1 MWVMGRRTISD
12 AVLLRRIAAGD
23 DEAFSTLYRRHL
35 DGVVAFL
42 RRRVPTPEV
51 AFDLAAETFAAVVT
65 GAGSYAEE
73 GPAVGW
79 IYGIARNKLR
89 DSLRRGRV
97 EDEAR
102 RRLALEPV
110 VLQDEALERVEER
123 AARGDAVLEAAL
135 AELSETI
142 REPLL
147 ARVVDE
153 DSYAS
158 IAAALGCSEQ
168 VVRQRVH
175 RGLTALR
182 AELEESR

>member
-1 MWVMGRRTISD
+1 MGRRTISD
-12 AVLLRRIAAGD
+12 AELLGRIAVGD
-23 DEAFSTLYRRHL
+23 DDAFSVLYRRHL
-35 DGVVAFL
+35 DGVIAFF

-51 AFDLAAETFAAVVT
+51 AFDLAAETFAAIVT
-65 GAGSYAEE
+65 GADSYAED

-89 DSLRRGRV
+89 ESLRRGRV

-102 RRLALEPV
+102 LRLALEPV
-110 VLQDEALERVEER
+110 VLTDEALERVEER
-123 AARGDAVLEAAL
+123 AGRGDGALDAAL

-142 REPLL
+142 RTPLL

-153 DSYAS
+153 ASYEA

-182 AELEESR
+182 AGLEEGR